1 MALKACKECGGTV
14 SSDAAACPACGKPQK
29 RTPIGC
35 GGGLVLMVLVAWLGS
50 AIVRSVDDQP
60 EAKPRPVATKEVAKQ
75 TPERTAQEMKE
86 SALDQAA
93 YLAARALRDSARNPE
108 RFSVSE
114 ALAMD
119 GTNSACITARA
130 ENGFGGMNVVKLVY
144 TANPKPVLLSSEDAG
159 FSRAWNAK
167 CAGQSGRDI
176 TRFIQV
182 AIDLL

>member
-1 MALKACKECGGTV
+1 MALRACKECGAQV
-14 SSDAAACPACGKPQK
+14 STDAVTCPACGKPQK
-29 RTPIGC
+29 RQTMGC
-35 GGGLVLMVLVAWLGS
+35 GAGLVLMVLVGVLASTL
-50 AIVRSVDDQP
+50 VDSCDGQP
-60 EAKPRPVATKEVAKQ
+60 AKTERQEKAANKK

-93 YLAARALRDSARNPE
+93 YLAARALRDSMRNPE

-119 GTNSACITARA
+119 ATNSACITARA
-130 ENGFGGMNVVKLVY
+130 ENGFGGMNVVQLVY
-144 TANPKPVLLSSEDAG
+144 AGGPKPTLLSSEDGG
-159 FSRAWNAK
+159 FSRAWNSK

-182 AIDLL
+182 ALDLL

>member
-1 MALKACKECGGTV
+1 MALKACKECGGPV
-14 SSDAAACPACGKPQK
+14 SSDAVTCPACGKPQK

-35 GGGLVLMVLVAWLGS
+35 GGGLVLMILVAVLGSVLVDSCEGQ
-50 AIVRSVDDQP
+50 QP
-60 EAKPRPVATKEVAKQ
+60 QQTRATKEAAKQ

-93 YLAARALRDSARNPE
+93 YLAARVMRDSTRNPE

-119 GTNSACITARA
+119 GTSSACITARA
-130 ENGFGGMNVVKLVY
+130 ENGFGGMNVVKVVF
-144 TANPKPVLLSSEDAG
+144 TAKPKPVLLSSEDDG

-182 AIDLL
+182 ALDRL